1 MLKIKAERMKDLEKL
16 GFEEKENCY
25 SKYIER
31 INYNDT
37 HWAYTESFAYITVS
51 KNSGQLLFG
60 YSYKFKD
67 TAESKDFLITNGISE
82 YTTKLDLLYDLITS
96 DMVDKVVEELIEK
109 IKGE

>member
-1 MLKIKAERMKDLEKL
+1 MLKIKADRMKDLERL

-37 HWAYTESFAYITVS
+37 HWSYTESYTYITVS
-51 KNSGQLLFG
+51 KNSGQILFG

-67 TAESKDFLITNGISE
+67 TIESKDFLIANGVGE
-82 YTTKLDLLYDLITS
+82 YSTKLDILYDLIKA
-96 DMVDKVVEELIEK
+96 DMVEKVVEDEK
-109 IKGE
+109 D

>member
-1 MLKIKAERMKDLEKL
+1 MLKIKADRMKDLEKF

-37 HWAYTESFAYITVS
+37 HWSYSERRTFITIS

-60 YSYKFKD
+60 YLYKFKY
-67 TAESKDFLITNGISE
+67 TTESKDFLITNGVCE
-82 YTTKLDLLYDLITS
+82 YTTNIDILYDLIKA
-96 DMVDKVVEELIEK
+96 DMVEKVVDDE
-109 IKGE
+109 